1 MTNEEAQKIID
12 GLATLAER
20 NNLNKQLREVAA
32 KAAEILRGWTE
43 QLKETP
49 WHSVVDE
56 DSVEL
61 DIAIPGLPT
70 CTIKLE
76 EYAARQLV
84 AKFRQPNPPVFACNL
99 PGGGLW
105 EVDLKKVAAI
115 SSDWLEA
122 PEEEAQEEERKIP
135 SYKKKDPSKGWR
147 WGEVTCHNCGADYE
161 ANIHERWTFVR
172 CKYCHETDTTVTYPD
187 D

>member
-1 MTNEEAQKIID
+1 MTDEEQKIID
-12 GLATLAER
+12 GLVTLSER

-32 KAAEILRGWTE
+32 KAAEILQRWAE
-43 QLKETP
+43 QPEESR
-49 WHSVVDE
+49 WHSVADE

-84 AKFRQPNPPVFACNL
+84 AKFRQLDPPVFACNL

-122 PEEEAQEEERKIP
+122 PEEEAQEERKIP

-147 WGEVTCHNCGADYE
+147 RGEVTCHNCGADYE
-161 ANIHERWTFVR
+161 ADIHERWTYVR
-172 CKYCHETDTTVTYPD
+172 CKYCHESNTTVTYPD
-187 D
+187 E